1 MSVTDLR
8 NRLYYTLKPWI
19 PEAARLALRRWYS
32 HQLRARCG
40 DSWPV
45 LRGSE
50 IPPWGWAGWPE
61 GKKFAVVLTHDVE
74 GPLGLSR
81 CLELMRLEGDLGF
94 RSSFNFVPEGSYVV
108 SDQVRSELRK
118 CGFEVGVHDLH
129 HDGKLYC
136 NYKSFLKQAQR
147 INHYLRE
154 WDAVGFRSG
163 FMLRNLDWAHNLN
176 ILYEASTFDT
186 DPFEPQPDGVGTI
199 FPFWVARPD
208 SMTSADND
216 SGASSMP
223 AQPNQALE
231 TASSSRGYVE
241 LPYTLVQDSTLFTL
255 LGERQPDIWFK
266 KVDWLAQNGGMVL
279 VNVHPD
285 YTATNGT
292 MNSRWEYPVQFYRQL
307 LEYLRCHYQGAYWH
321 ATAAELASWY
331 SGTLERSAGPA
342 TGGQVLCSTGSS
354 CRAAANT
361 TNRNG
366 GSARQLNPITTG
378 LSKH

>member
-1 MSVTDLR
+1 MSVTVLR
-8 NRLYYTLKPWI
+8 NRLYYTLKPWM
-19 PEAARLALRRWYS
+19 PEAARLVLRRWYS
-32 HQLRARCG
+32 HQLRARRG
-40 DSWPV
+40 DVWPV

-50 IPPWGWAGWPE
+50 IPPRGWAGWPQ

-81 CLELMRLEGDLGF
+81 CLELMRLENDLGF
-94 RSSFNFVPEGSYVV
+94 RSSFNFIPEGSYVV
-108 SDQVRSELRK
+108 SEQVRSELRK

-136 NYKSFLKQAQR
+136 NYRSFLKHAQR

-186 DPFEPQPDGVGTI
+186 DPFEPQPEGAGTI
-199 FPFWVARPD
+199 FPFWVARPG
-208 SMTSADND
+208 SLND
-216 SGASSMP
+216 SGTPSVP
-223 AQPNQALE
+223 AQSHLPC
-231 TASSSRGYVE
+231 ASTTSSRGYVE

-255 LGERQPDIWFK
+255 LSERQPDIWFK

-285 YTATNGT
+285 YTAMNGAR
-292 MNSRWEYPVQFYRQL
+292 NSRWEYPVQLYRQL
-307 LEYLRCHYQGAYWH
+307 LEYLRCRYQGAYWH
-321 ATAAELASWY
+321 VTAAEMASWY
-331 SGTLERSAGPA
+331 MGTLETNSGLMADS
-342 TGGQVLCSTGSS
+342 QVRGSS
-354 CRAAANT
+354 GTVASRAYAPNG
-361 TNRNG
+361 NR
-366 GSARQLNPITTG
+366 GSRGELNPITRG